1 MNKLFGKKKNELKR
15 ASKSGN
21 LREADQNAE
30 NGYKTLDFLSW
41 LGKHLQLREGTF
53 TAEEKHFKF
62 FNALSGTSWQ
72 CYLSR

>member
-53 TAEEKHFKF
+53 TAE
-62 FNALSGTSWQ
+62 
-72 CYLSR
+72 